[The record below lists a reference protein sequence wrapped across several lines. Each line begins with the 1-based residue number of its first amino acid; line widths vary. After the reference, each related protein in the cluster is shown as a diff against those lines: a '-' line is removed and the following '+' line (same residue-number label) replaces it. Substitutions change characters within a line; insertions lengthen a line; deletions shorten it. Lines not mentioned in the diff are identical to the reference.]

1 VVQKTLDSLLIR
13 LVLRPGDHTSQLTKM
28 EAEVHRVL
36 GPTIAVR
43 LEAVAEIPLTPSG
56 KFRVSISEL

>member
-1 VVQKTLDSLLIR
+1 
-13 LVLRPGDHTSQLTKM
+13 VLRPGDHTSQLTKM

-43 LEAVAEIPLTPSG
+43 FETVSEIPLTPSG